1 MLDVMNGAA
10 KGWSVPFVF
19 YIHCTVSSSRP
30 PPVILIMFPQ
40 NSHFCNMNLKAIFFF
55 LNLDN
60 NIV

>member
-19 YIHCTVSSSRP
+19 YIHCTVFP
-30 PPVILIMFPQ
+30 PQAILIMFPQ